1 MVRASLQSDALRCGV
16 AELNSRKAQP
26 TGCKQSIATKNCKPS
41 IVEGFDDSREIRN
54 VVFENLKINERVIS
68 DNMPGKPGYFK
79 TGGMARIFVGEHVE
93 GIVFRAS
100 DGTAA
105 GSAKGH

>member
-1 MVRASLQSDALRCGV
+1 
-16 AELNSRKAQP
+16 
-26 TGCKQSIATKNCKPS
+26 
-41 IVEGFDDSREIRN
+41 
-54 VVFENLKINERVIS
+54 LKINERVIS